1 MLYSF
6 GYSVLFIFTIWNINI
21 LYEMICLLQVSYCEN
36 DVDCRRLLQLIH
48 FGEKFDS
55 SACQKTCD
63 NCLKIKSFVEKDV
76 TDTAKQLVCNVIML
90 LFFKMSLIPLYQISV
105 SLLWQIIFLVSF
117 QLAMF
122 DLFLL

>member
-1 MLYSF
+1 M
-6 GYSVLFIFTIWNINI
+6 
-21 LYEMICLLQVSYCEN
+21 SYCEN